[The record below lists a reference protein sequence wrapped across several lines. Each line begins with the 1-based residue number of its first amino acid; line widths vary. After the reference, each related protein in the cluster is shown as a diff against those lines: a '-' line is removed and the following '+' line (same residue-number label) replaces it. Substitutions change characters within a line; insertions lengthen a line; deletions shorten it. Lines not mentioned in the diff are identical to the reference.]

1 MQDTKTILVIED
13 EPELLEALSEM
24 LAFEGYQVIRARD
37 GIEGMEQARK
47 HIPDLILCDILMP
60 GMDGFEVL
68 QNLKKDLTTALI
80 PFIFLTA
87 LSDQNKVRSGMSMG
101 ADDYIVKP
109 FLRRE
114 LLDAIESRLNKSAL
128 FEEHARQNME
138 KLRQNII
145 SFLPHELITP
155 LNGIISFGE
164 IIRDHSGSLSPS
176 EVAEMGSYIAQS
188 GTRFYDLV
196 QKYLL
201 YIRITVN
208 KDTGYKKRLLDDT
221 RGEIENMCRHVSEHY
236 ARAGD
241 LDMNL
246 SQASLHLS
254 PEELQIIVR
263 ELTDNAFKFS
273 VPGSKVTVTTSIADH
288 VFEMRVTDRGRG
300 ISGKMIS
307 EIGAFMQF
315 DRDQHEQQGIGLG
328 LFLVRQIAELHQGS
342 LLLES
347 EPGVGTT
354 VTCSIPVTR

>member
-1 MQDTKTILVIED
+1 MQEMKTILVIED

-37 GIEGMEQARK
+37 GVEGIEQARK

-68 QNLKKDLTTALI
+68 QNLKKDLATALI

-87 LSDQNKVRSGMSMG
+87 LSEQNKVRSGMSMG

-114 LLDAIESRLNKSAL
+114 LLDAIQSRLDKSAM

-138 KLRQNII
+138 KLRRNII

-164 IIRDHSGSLSPS
+164 IIREHSGSLTAA

-188 GTRFYDLV
+188 GSRFYDLV

-208 KDTGYKKRLLDDT
+208 KDTGYIQRLLNDT
-221 RGEIENMCRHVSEHY
+221 QNDIETICRRISENY
-236 ARAGD
+236 ERTGD
-241 LDMNL
+241 LEMNL
-246 SQASLHLS
+246 TPASLFLS
-254 PEELQIIVR
+254 VEELSIIVR
-263 ELTDNAFKFS
+263 ELADNAFKFS
-273 VPGSKVTVTTSIADH
+273 LPGSKVTVETSVSNDLFVLRI
-288 VFEMRVTDRGRG
+288 TDTGRG
-300 ISGKMIS
+300 ITRKMIS

-328 LFLVRQIAELHQGS
+328 LFLVRQIAELNQGN

-347 EPGVGTT
+347 EPGVVTT
-354 VTCSIPVTR
+354 ATCSIPVTR

>member
-37 GIEGMEQARK
+37 GIEGIEQARK

-87 LSDQNKVRSGMSMG
+87 LSEQNKVRSGMSMG

-114 LLDAIESRLNKSAL
+114 LLDAIQSRFNKSAL

-138 KLRQNII
+138 KLRRNII

-164 IIRDHSGSLSPS
+164 IIREHSGSLTAAEIS
-176 EVAEMGSYIAQS
+176 EMGSYIAQS
-188 GTRFYDLV
+188 GNRFYDLV

-208 KDTGYKKRLLDDT
+208 KDTGYTQRLIDDT
-221 RGEIENMCRHVSEHY
+221 RGEIENICRRIAENYERS
-236 ARAGD
+236 GD
-241 LDMNL
+241 LEMNL
-246 SQASLHLS
+246 TPASLFLS
-254 PEELQIIVR
+254 TEEFTIIVK

-273 VPGSKVTVTTSIADH
+273 VPGSKVTVETSVTNDVCIL
-288 VFEMRVTDRGRG
+288 RVTDTGRG
-300 ISGKMIS
+300 ITRKMIS

-328 LFLVRQIAELHQGS
+328 LFLVRQIAELNQGS